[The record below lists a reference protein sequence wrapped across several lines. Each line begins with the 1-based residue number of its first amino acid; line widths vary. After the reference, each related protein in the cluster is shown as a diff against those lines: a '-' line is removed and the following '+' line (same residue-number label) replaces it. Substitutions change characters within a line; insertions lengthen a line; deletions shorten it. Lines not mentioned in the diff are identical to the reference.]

1 MSLIETQSDAFI
13 CVDCGC
19 VFQEPKQVVET
30 HGLDSP
36 PYEIFTVCPKCGGS
50 FVEAK
55 RCDHCTNYITKTVH
69 PSNTRDA
76 LSTPCIREED
86 PPATI
91 TAVTSMQTLP
101 QFIIYN
107 IIVFFPIQYKESRRK
122 E

>member
-55 RCDHCTNYITKTVH
+55 RCDHCTNYITDEYVEIETGHCYCSK
-69 PSNTRDA
+69 
-76 LSTPCIREED
+76 CY
-86 PPATI
+86 
-91 TAVTSMQTLP
+91 TLRS
-101 QFIIYN
+101 IG
-107 IIVFFPIQYKESRRK
+107 E
-122 E
+122 